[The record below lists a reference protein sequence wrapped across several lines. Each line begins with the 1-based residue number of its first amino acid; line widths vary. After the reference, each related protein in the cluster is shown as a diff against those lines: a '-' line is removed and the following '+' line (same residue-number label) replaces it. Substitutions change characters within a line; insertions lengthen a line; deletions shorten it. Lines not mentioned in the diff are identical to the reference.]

1 MANSVLLS
9 KTPGGSSSIWLSS
22 KSLNGGSVS
31 LINVERF
38 KFEYTFPLAPQP
50 PPPQPFQKKKNWYT
64 YNFSVEQGKWRGTDC
79 KCFPLHSTRV
89 TARIIPT
96 AVVHWQGS
104 GHPRKKKKRYV
115 FIFVSF
121 DVS

>member
-50 PPPQPFQKKKNWYT
+50 PPPTLPKKEELIYLQFLCRT
-64 YNFSVEQGKWRGTDC
+64 G
-79 KCFPLHSTRV
+79 
-89 TARIIPT
+89 
-96 AVVHWQGS
+96 
-104 GHPRKKKKRYV
+104 
-115 FIFVSF
+115 
-121 DVS
+121 

>member
-50 PPPQPFQKKKNWYT
+50 PPPPTLPKKEELIYLQFLCRT
-64 YNFSVEQGKWRGTDC
+64 G
-79 KCFPLHSTRV
+79 
-89 TARIIPT
+89 
-96 AVVHWQGS
+96 
-104 GHPRKKKKRYV
+104 
-115 FIFVSF
+115 
-121 DVS
+121 